1 MHRLARLVPLIAM
14 CLLAAASQAWAG
26 QSLQTFEDLAAKD
39 QGLSESLKSAWIEA
53 ARPVFQD
60 KSLSF
65 DAGRLLYS
73 VMDQATCNDVDLHRA
88 ADAAWRMAQA
98 VELGAPA
105 EGVSDMTLYAFV
117 EDLTPREIKRF
128 AEAMHRCNQ
137 AGVPVFATRELIRTA
152 KEESWPGPAFDQ
164 LLRGV
169 ASMAREGLDA
179 KKAALFIIVSMAQ
192 DMGTPEQILRD
203 ARAALR
209 KAPKVKKAPEPA
221 PPRVALSFEA
231 FRRSVESF
239 LGTPYVWGGETRQG
253 ADCSG
258 FTQLVMKENGYH
270 IPRVSRDQAK
280 TGKKVAED
288 ELKLGDLVFFDTK
301 GEGRVTHVGLYLGG
315 NLMVHASSSKGVII
329 VLFSNRY
336 FQSRYTGARRVVRYA
351 R

>member
-1 MHRLARLVPLIAM
+1 
-14 CLLAAASQAWAG
+14 
-26 QSLQTFEDLAAKD
+26 
-39 QGLSESLKSAWIEA
+39 
-53 ARPVFQD
+53 
-60 KSLSF
+60 
-65 DAGRLLYS
+65 
-73 VMDQATCNDVDLHRA
+73 
-88 ADAAWRMAQA
+88 
-98 VELGAPA
+98 
-105 EGVSDMTLYAFV
+105 
-117 EDLTPREIKRF
+117 
-128 AEAMHRCNQ
+128 
-137 AGVPVFATRELIRTA
+137 
-152 KEESWPGPAFDQ
+152 
-164 LLRGV
+164 
-169 ASMAREGLDA
+169 
-179 KKAALFIIVSMAQ
+179 
-192 DMGTPEQILRD
+192 
-203 ARAALR
+203 
-209 KAPKVKKAPEPA
+209 
-221 PPRVALSFEA
+221 VALSFEA